1 MSEPNHQTAKQHL
14 SPPNFNPIPINL
26 RNLGTNRSAAT
37 CITPAFGESL
47 AQAASVCLDER
58 GHASPTKMVVAG
70 TFNMAAQVDWDRP
83 SDQSRRCW
91 NDDQYATEHGAYG
104 VAALLVES
112 CGLEMLQRSKKKT
125 GFDFWL
131 GPAESKGTLFQGLI
145 RCEVSGIRSG
155 NAPEVDSR
163 VRQKL
168 KQTERSE
175 GEFPAVVV
183 VVEFGYPI
191 TKIVE
196 KWKK

>member
-1 MSEPNHQTAKQHL
+1 
-14 SPPNFNPIPINL
+14 
-26 RNLGTNRSAAT
+26 
-37 CITPAFGESL
+37 
-47 AQAASVCLDER
+47 
-58 GHASPTKMVVAG
+58 
-70 TFNMAAQVDWDRP
+70 
-83 SDQSRRCW
+83 
-91 NDDQYATEHGAYG
+91 
-104 VAALLVES
+104 
-112 CGLEMLQRSKKKT
+112 MLQRSKKKT

-131 GPAESKGTLFQGLI
+131 GPAGSKATLFQGLI